1 MVKASF
7 LSVKFTYVQQK
18 TQTKTKR
25 QVRSFKVPIF
35 PIFTGK
41 KASTRPFHTMTFPA
55 DRRSDQRRQRM
66 QQLLGEMEEVEE
78 EEVLRGRAQKH
89 RFYHVFPIK
98 IHHLSSVYPSFI
110 LWLFYSR
117 VPFWWCFTN
126 HLPMFGYGLSC
137 VLPIIYPLIIW
148 HSYGTWPSIDDL
160 WWFTDLP
167 IKVII
172 Q

>member
-1 MVKASF
+1 
-7 LSVKFTYVQQK
+7 
-18 TQTKTKR
+18 
-25 QVRSFKVPIF
+25 
-35 PIFTGK
+35 
-41 KASTRPFHTMTFPA
+41 
-55 DRRSDQRRQRM
+55 
-66 QQLLGEMEEVEE
+66 
-78 EEVLRGRAQKH
+78 
-89 RFYHVFPIK
+89 
-98 IHHLSSVYPSFI
+98 LSSVYPSFI